1 VTIFVDADGCPV
13 KNEIYRVARRH
24 QAPVVVVSNKTLR
37 VPESD
42 SITMQIVEGNFDA
55 ADDWIAARAGQGD
68 LVITADIPLA
78 ARCLKNGA
86 VVLDHRGG
94 EFTDDMVGQAL
105 AGRELMSHVRAMG
118 GLTGGPSAFEARD
131 RSRFLHRLD
140 ESLRRLARPGP
151 GSRR

>member
-1 VTIFVDADGCPV
+1 MTIFVDADGCPV
-13 KNEIYRVARRH
+13 KNEIYRVAQRH
-24 QAPVVVVSNKTLR
+24 QVPVVVVSNKALR

-42 SITMQIVEGNFDA
+42 GIAMQVVEGSFDA
-55 ADDWIAARAGQGD
+55 ADDWIALRAAHGD
-68 LVITADIPLA
+68 LVVTADIPLA
-78 ARCLKNGA
+78 ARCLKTGA
-86 VVLDHRGG
+86 LVLDHRGG
-94 EFTDDMVGQAL
+94 EFTDDMVGQAM

-118 GLTGGPSAFEARD
+118 GMTGGPSAFDAKD